1 MASPELPLVT
11 VSRMKTFRRCAREDL
26 YKYEFGY
33 RAATEAEA
41 LRFGTLMHLGL
52 ETWFKSGADLEQTIE
67 AMRAGVAA
75 DEYELVRAEEL
86 MRGYHFRWCDE
97 PMTVLAV
104 EQQFRAD
111 LRNPETGG
119 KSRTFDLGGKVDA
132 VVQREDGVY
141 IVEHKTTSEDIG
153 LGSPY
158 WERLRIDAQVSVYFA
173 GAKSLG
179 YDVVGCIYDV
189 IRKPTIRPKQVPL
202 VDEDGVKIVLDKS
215 GARVRTKDGK
225 KFRESADAALGYELQ
240 SRAETADEYRTRL
253 RADIAE
259 NPDRYYQRGTVVR
272 LEEEERDAAFDNWQ
286 TAELIREANRRGRH
300 LRNTDSCMRF
310 SRACEFFQVCTGA
323 ASLEDESRFRRT
335 EHVHEELS
343 A

>member
-1 MASPELPLVT
+1 MSAELPLLT
-11 VSRMKTFRRCAREDL
+11 VSRMKTFRRCAREDHF
-26 YKYEFGY
+26 KYEIGY
-33 RAATEAEA
+33 RATTEAEA

-52 ETWFKSGADLEQTIE
+52 EAWFKSGADLEQTI
-67 AMRAGVAA
+67 AALRAGVAA

-104 EQQFRAD
+104 EEQFRTA

-119 KSRTFDLGGKVDA
+119 KSRTFDLGGKIDA

-141 IVEHKTTSEDIG
+141 IVEHKTTSEDLGI
-153 LGSPY
+153 GSPY

-179 YDVVGCIYDV
+179 FEVIGCIYDV

-202 VDEDGVKIVLDKS
+202 VDADGVKIVLDKA
-215 GARVRTKDGK
+215 GVRVRTKDDK
-225 KFRESADAALGYELQ
+225 KWRESADAKLGYELQ
-240 SRAETADEYRTRL
+240 SRQETAEEFRMRL
-253 RADIAE
+253 RNDIAE
-259 NPDRYYQRGTVVR
+259 NPDKYYQRGTVVR

-286 TAELIREANRRGRH
+286 TAELVRASRRRGRQ
-300 LRNTDSCMRF
+300 LRNVDACMRY
-310 SRACEFFQVCTGA
+310 SRPCEFFDVCTGA
-323 ASLEDESRFRRT
+323 ASLEDESRFRRV
-335 EHVHEELS
+335 EHVNEEL
-343 A
+343 AV